1 MPFFVI
7 LIFVILD
14 TGTGTILFVRF
25 FMAIFASWSRG
36 LGKTRKNWFTRISEL
51 FQSGNQLSDDLFDE
65 LEALLLESDVGIET
79 TADLIDEMRSV
90 KFGQEHPAVEV
101 RKWLRER
108 IQHLLQTEASDNFTR
123 EKPYVQMVV
132 GVNGTGK
139 TTTIGKLAWKLRA
152 RGDRVLLACSD
163 TFRAAAGEQ
172 LEIWAKRAQADCI
185 RQQPGA
191 DPASVA
197 FDALDA
203 AIARGIDTLLI
214 DTAGRLHTKAH
225 LMEELKKIRRVLDK
239 RLPGA
244 PHSVLL
250 VLDSTT
256 GQNGLRQA
264 EQFTLDIGVTELAL
278 TKLDGTAR
286 GGIVLAIRRKL
297 GLPVRWVGVGEGI
310 DDLLPFDAR
319 AFAEA
324 LLGEG
329 QE

>member
-7 LIFVILD
+7 LIVVILD
-14 TGTGTILFVRF
+14 TGTGNILARF
-25 FMAIFASWSRG
+25 FMAIFTSWSRG
-36 LGKTRKNWFTRISEL
+36 LGKTRKNLFTRISEL
-51 FQSGNQLSDDLFDE
+51 FQPGNQFSDDLFDE
-65 LEALLLESDVGIET
+65 LEALLLESDVGVET
-79 TADLIDEMRSV
+79 TADLVDEMRSV
-90 KFGQEHPAVEV
+90 KFDQEHPADEV

-108 IQHLLQTEASDNFTR
+108 IQQLLQTEASHNFSR

-172 LEIWAKRAQADCI
+172 LEIWAKRAQAD
-185 RQQPGA
+185 
-191 DPASVA
+191 PASVA

-203 AIARGIDTLLI
+203 AIAREVDTLLI
-214 DTAGRLHTKAH
+214 DTAGRLHTKIH
-225 LMEELKKIRRVLDK
+225 LMEELKKIRRVLEK

-264 EQFTLDIGVTELAL
+264 EQFAHDIGVTELAL

-329 QE
+329 QD

>member
-7 LIFVILD
+7 LIVVILD
-14 TGTGTILFVRF
+14 TGTGNILARF
-25 FMAIFASWSRG
+25 FMAIFTPWSRG
-36 LGKTRKNWFTRISEL
+36 LGKTRKNWFMRISEL
-51 FQSGNQLSDDLFDE
+51 FQPGNQFSDDLFDE
-65 LEALLLESDVGIET
+65 LEALLLESDVGVET

-90 KFGQEHPAVEV
+90 KFDQEHPAAEV

-108 IQHLLQTEASDNFTR
+108 IQQLLQTEASDRFTR

-139 TTTIGKLAWKLRA
+139 TTTIGKLAWKLRT

-203 AIARGIDTLLI
+203 AIAREVDTLLI
-214 DTAGRLHTKAH
+214 DTAGRLHTKIH
-225 LMEELKKIRRVLDK
+225 LMEELKKIRRVLQK

-264 EQFTLDIGVTELAL
+264 EQFAHDIGVTELAL

-297 GLPVRWVGVGEGI
+297 GLPVRWVGIGEGI

-329 QE
+329 QD